1 MYESSFGRQLMGVVL
16 AISGCAV
23 TFLMLHHPSHFDNG
37 PLTAIVHR
45 GMIVAI
51 LLAQIGVLY
60 FAIQLGILQPM
71 VLALAILYSAGS
83 ISNVAAGLIN
93 GFIVPEW
100 LTHIGTESRVDSET
114 SELIRDFA
122 WAINQNCAR
131 FGILAQ
137 AAAMLLT
144 VLPLLRFVRN
154 RTTVALVVVS
164 LVAGLF
170 CPAVLW
176 MHQGRLN
183 VHTAML
189 IYTFEAAWLLMV
201 GIWLMRPNTA
211 PSLSKIT

>member
-1 MYESSFGRQLMGVVL
+1 MGVVL

-23 TFLMLHHPSHFDNG
+23 TFLMLHHPSHFNNG
-37 PLTAIVHR
+37 PLTAIVHG

-60 FAIQLGILQPM
+60 FAIQLGIHQPT
-71 VLALAILYSAGS
+71 VLAFAILYSAGS
-83 ISNVAAGLIN
+83 IFNVAAGLVN

-100 LTHIGTESRVDSET
+100 LTHIGTQSHVESET

-137 AAAMLLT
+137 AAAMILT
-144 VLPLLRFVRN
+144 VLPLLRSVRN
-154 RTTVALVVVS
+154 RTTFALVIVS
-164 LVAGLF
+164 LVAGVV

-176 MHQGRLN
+176 IHQGRLN

-201 GIWLMRPNTA
+201 GIWLMRSSST